1 MKKKKNS
8 KQVIVI
14 QSSDKKTITIEKFNK
29 ECILVIYIWNDIQ
42 IAFAY
47 WNASEYLT
55 LLVKA

>member
-14 QSSDKKTITIEKFNK
+14 QSSDKKTITIEKFNN
-29 ECILVIYIWNDIQ
+29 ECILVIYIWNVIQ